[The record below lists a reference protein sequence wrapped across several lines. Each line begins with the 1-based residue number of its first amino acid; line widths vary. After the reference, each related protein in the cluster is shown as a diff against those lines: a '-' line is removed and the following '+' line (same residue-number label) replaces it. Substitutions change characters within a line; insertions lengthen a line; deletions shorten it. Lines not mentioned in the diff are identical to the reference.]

1 MGAVV
6 EIEQSLSGAVI
17 LIVEDEPFVRML
29 AVDILEERGATI
41 HEASDAAEAL
51 HLMETERAIDLV
63 FTDITMPGEMDGLT
77 LARCIQE
84 RCPSVAIV
92 LTSGVQRPSGSELP
106 SRGIFLPKP
115 YRSDDLVRTV
125 ESQLRRAA

>member
-1 MGAVV
+1 MDT
-6 EIEQSLSGAVI
+6 EQNLSGAVI

-51 HLMETERAIDLV
+51 QLIGTECAIDLL

-92 LTSGVQRPSGSELP
+92 LTSGVQRPTGADLP

-115 YRSDDLVRTV
+115 YRSEELVRTV